1 MAQQPQQPPQQN
13 ASESAW
19 DGNAARYPDADSY
32 CAACLMDTNPAG
44 KAKTK
49 GLCHLPV
56 FPPGSKT
63 PNRTAMGAA
72 ASALVG
78 GRGGVA
84 ASAPDKKKAAR
95 KLVALY
101 ARIGQKPPPALAT
114 LAQ

>member
-1 MAQQPQQPPQQN
+1 MAAQQQQN
-13 ASESAW
+13 ASEAAW
-19 DGNAARYPDADSY
+19 DGDAARYPTPESY
-32 CAACLMDTNPAG
+32 CDACLMDTNPAG
-44 KAKTK
+44 QPKKK

-78 GRGGVA
+78 GRGGVS
-84 ASAPDKKKAAR
+84 ASAADKKKAAR

-101 ARIGQKPPPALAT
+101 ARLNADPPPALKT